1 MPRIVIPVGILFLG
15 FGIWDLGFGVWD
27 FSPARSGDAAFD
39 DACHDGSMIN
49 ELSNQIADLV
59 ARFAPSVVQVEGHGR
74 PATGLVYGDDVVI
87 TTARAVGRDEH
98 PHVRRHDGE
107 VLNAEIA
114 GWDPA
119 TRVVVLKAAGLN
131 LPSLTAGE
139 LPRVGELAV
148 AVARSWS
155 NAITATAGLVSV
167 IGGPLPTGRRRA
179 LEQVIRTSA
188 PMHEGFAGGALL
200 GVDGRLLGLTTAAAI
215 RGLGVVIP
223 AGIAWSTAAEL
234 LRRGTLKRGY
244 LGIAAQPVRVSDK
257 QKGVAGVDR
266 ALLVVDVKADTPADA
281 AGLFV
286 GDLLLSLDGQSL
298 SSPDELLDLLVG
310 ERVGKSIA
318 ARVLRGGVVTDLAV
332 TAAER

>member
-1 MPRIVIPVGILFLG
+1 
-15 FGIWDLGFGVWD
+15 
-27 FSPARSGDAAFD
+27 
-39 DACHDGSMIN
+39 MIN

-98 PHVRRHDGE
+98 PHVTRHDGE

-131 LPSLTAGE
+131 LPALTAGE

-155 NAITATAGLVSV
+155 NGITATAGLVSI

-188 PMHEGFAGGALL
+188 PMHEGFAGGGLL

-244 LGIAAQPVRVSDK
+244 LGIAAQPARVSDK

-286 GDLLLSLDGQSL
+286 GDLLLSLDGEPL
-298 SSPDELLDLLVG
+298 SSSDELLDLLVG

-318 ARVLRGGVVTDLAV
+318 ARVLRGGVVTDLVV

>member
-1 MPRIVIPVGILFLG
+1 
-15 FGIWDLGFGVWD
+15 
-27 FSPARSGDAAFD
+27 
-39 DACHDGSMIN
+39 MIN

-87 TTARAVGRDEH
+87 TTARAVGRDEY

-200 GVDGRLLGLTTAAAI
+200 DVDGRLLGLATAAAI

-266 ALLVVDVKADTPADA
+266 ALLVVDVKTDTPADA

>member
-1 MPRIVIPVGILFLG
+1 
-15 FGIWDLGFGVWD
+15 
-27 FSPARSGDAAFD
+27 
-39 DACHDGSMIN
+39 MIN

-87 TTARAVGRDEH
+87 TTARAVGRDEY

-155 NAITATAGLVSV
+155 NGITATAGLVSI
-167 IGGPLPTGRRRA
+167 IGGPLPTGRRRT

-188 PMHEGFAGGALL
+188 PMHEGFAGGGLL
-200 GVDGRLLGLTTAAAI
+200 SVDGRLLGLTTAAAI

-244 LGIAAQPVRVSDK
+244 LGIAAQPARVSDK

-286 GDLLLSLDGQSL
+286 GDLLLSLDGHAL
-298 SSPDELLDLLVG
+298 ASPDELLDLLVG
-310 ERVGKSIA
+310 ERVGKSVA

>member
-1 MPRIVIPVGILFLG
+1 
-15 FGIWDLGFGVWD
+15 
-27 FSPARSGDAAFD
+27 
-39 DACHDGSMIN
+39 MIN
-49 ELSNQIADLV
+49 ELSNQIADV
-59 ARFAPSVVQVEGHGR
+59 VSRVAPSVVQVEGQGR

-98 PHVRRHDGE
+98 PHVRRHDGQ

-119 TRVVVLKAAGLN
+119 TRVVVLKTARLN
-131 LPSLTAGE
+131 LPSLIAGE

-167 IGGPLPTGRRRA
+167 IGGPLPTGRRRSI
-179 LEQVIRTSA
+179 EQVIRTSA

-200 GVDGRLLGLTTAAAI
+200 GVDGRVLGLATAAAI

-223 AGIAWSTAAEL
+223 AAIAWNTAAEL
-234 LRRGTLKRGY
+234 LRSGTLKRGY
-244 LGIAAQPVRVSDK
+244 LGIAAQPARVSDK
-257 QKGVAGVDR
+257 QRDAAGVDR
-266 ALLVVDVKADTPADA
+266 ALLVVDVKSGTPADA

-310 ERVGKSIA
+310 ERVGKSVA

-332 TAAER
+332 TAGER